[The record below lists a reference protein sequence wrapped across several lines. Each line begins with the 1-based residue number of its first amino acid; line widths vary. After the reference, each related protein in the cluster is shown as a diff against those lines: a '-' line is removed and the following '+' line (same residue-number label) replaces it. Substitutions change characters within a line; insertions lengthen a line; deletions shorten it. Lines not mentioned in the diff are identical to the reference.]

1 MKTSIALTA
10 FAATASAF
18 APMSKPCRRNTATS
32 ATRRESIEKMIIG
45 TASTFGIFAATGA
58 QPAQAAATTKAQ
70 EEEFNELINLLKAR
84 SDDNKEANAN
94 YAMRADKLSDADFKD
109 AKMRRPKLM

>member
-1 MKTSIALTA
+1 MKISIALTA

-18 APMSKPCRRNTATS
+18 SPMGKPCRRNTATA
-32 ATRRESIEKMIIG
+32 ATRRESMEKMIIG
-45 TASTFGIFAATGA
+45 TTTAFGMFVAQSARAADNA
-58 QPAQAAATTKAQ
+58 PTKDQ
-70 EEEFNELINLLKAR
+70 EEEFNELIDLLKAR